1 MSNKK
6 LAAGWAVFIGEL
18 AFILGVGYI
27 ITRYYQ

>member
-18 AFILGVGYI
+18 TFLLGLGYI
-27 ITRYYQ
+27 ITRYY